1 MQDIFEEI
9 AYRQQGG
16 ATLVNH
22 RHRNPDSYE
31 IIQVLGG
38 AGSAFILDR
47 TYPFSAGTLL
57 MIDAA
62 SLHCITPRDVSG
74 YNRSKLI
81 IGKQYLRGIFGAMQA
96 LDVLDGIFE
105 PHAGGCFYLNDGQ
118 TRQADALF
126 RSMEGASGDGGE
138 RSLQVVAA
146 LLGLISL
153 CAGATRPV
161 MPRADDK
168 LAPAMQYIRTHY
180 AEPITLEQVASEAH
194 MSKYHLCRLF
204 RRQTGLTLMQY
215 MYEQRISAARR
226 LLTLTDMPIS
236 AIAQNCGF
244 ASSSH
249 FCTLFRRHEGMAP
262 RDYRRRGGRTL

>member
-31 IIQVLGG
+31 IIHVLGG
-38 AGSAFILDR
+38 EGDAFILDR

-62 SLHCITPRDVSG
+62 SLHCIMPRDVSG

-81 IGKQYLRGIFGAMQA
+81 IDKQYLREIFGAMRA
-96 LDVLDGIFE
+96 ADVLDGIFT
-105 PHAGGCFYLNDGQ
+105 PNAGGCFYLSDAQ
-118 TRQADALF
+118 SRQVDALF
-126 RSMEGASGDGGE
+126 RSMEGAHGASE
-138 RSLQVVAA
+138 RRLRVVAA

-161 MPRADDK
+161 LPRSDDK
-168 LAPAMQYIRTHY
+168 LAPVLQYISAHY
-180 AEPITLEQVASEAH
+180 AEHITLDQLADRVH
-194 MSKYHLCRLF
+194 MSKYHLCRMF

-226 LLTLTDMPIS
+226 LLALTDMPIS

-249 FCTLFRRHEGMAP
+249 FCTMFRRHEGMSP